1 MPESLVALVGY
12 PKKPVGKKDHVYTE
26 LYIMC
31 QPVNAEPDWKEI
43 NKADL
48 LEFLRK
54 NKDAERYVPEWVI
67 DNDVERISR
76 ISNVLKDWMKAK
88 APQQATV
95 KIKDMMRRKTISTPS
110 SDKKKQLLEDKFQI
124 ENFDL
129 IVWEY
134 ITKRN
139 N

>member
-1 MPESLVALVGY
+1 
-12 PKKPVGKKDHVYTE
+12 
-26 LYIMC
+26 MC

-43 NKADL
+43 NKADV

-54 NKDAERYVPEWVI
+54 NKDAERYVPEWI
-67 DNDVERISR
+67 TDNDVERITR
-76 ISNVLKDWMKAK
+76 ISSVLKDWMKAK
-88 APQQATV
+88 APKQAIAN
-95 KIKDMMRRKTISTPS
+95 IKKLLGSTLKNKS
-110 SDKKKQLLEDKFQI
+110 AVDKKQQLLEEKFKL

-134 ITKRN
+134 VMKN

>member
-1 MPESLVALVGY
+1 
-12 PKKPVGKKDHVYTE
+12 
-26 LYIMC
+26 MC
-31 QPVNAEPDWKEI
+31 HPVNAEPDWKEI
-43 NKADL
+43 NKADV

-76 ISNVLKDWMKAK
+76 ISDILKDWMKAK

-95 KIKDMMRRKTISTPS
+95 KIKDMMRRKAISAPS
-110 SDKKKQLLEDKFQI
+110 LDKKKQLQEDKFQL